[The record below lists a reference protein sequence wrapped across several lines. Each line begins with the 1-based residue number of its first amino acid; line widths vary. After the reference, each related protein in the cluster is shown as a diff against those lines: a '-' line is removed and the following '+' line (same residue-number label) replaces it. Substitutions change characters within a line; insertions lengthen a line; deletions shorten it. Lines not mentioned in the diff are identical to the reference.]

1 MNNFNSI
8 KTIFYQFL
16 IPIFFAFIFE
26 ICFNTIKPLLIFNLI
41 ENILFAL
48 LIISFCCFF
57 DKIKTKRFLFFIL
70 IIFFNFFLI
79 FETLYYYL
87 FEAILSSSAI
97 FILIESNNYEV
108 TEFISSH
115 IDIKI
120 ISYLIL
126 SISLTFYSV
135 YKIFKTLE
143 YNSGLK
149 VNRFTLFEII
159 LSIYFAL
166 KLSGFIIYNGP
177 YIFLKTPLSYL
188 SEINKFKV
196 YGNENKI
203 GTFTNLTTSNIQED
217 ELFVIVIGEST
228 NKKHFNLYGDYH
240 RETNPLLNEIKNELS
255 IFKNVISPH
264 TYTIA
269 SLSKVLTLG
278 NYENPEKMYQ
288 GSVLQLFN
296 QADFQTYWISNQRP
310 IGMMDTHITKIGMG
324 ANKYVFLNT
333 KHTNDNT
340 NLDNALLKPFNDAI
354 NDKGN
359 KKVVFLHLLG
369 THMDYKMRYGKNDE
383 YFIGTPSSEFN
394 SEKAY
399 STINTYDN
407 AVRYN
412 DKLLREII
420 EIVKN
425 QKMKSYVL
433 FFSDHGQEVYD
444 DANFFGHTIDQNTTK
459 NMFEIPMFIW
469 TSAKYN
475 KNKVFNFNPEAKY
488 MTDDLIHSI
497 ADISGVKCSEID
509 STRSIF
515 NENFKVRKRI
525 ILDSVDYDIFFK

>member
-8 KTIFYQFL
+8 KSIFSQFL
-16 IPIFFAFIFE
+16 IPIFFAFIFV
-26 ICFNTIKPLLIFNLI
+26 IFFNAIKPLLIYNLI
-41 ENILFAL
+41 ENILFSA
-48 LIISFCCFF
+48 LIISFCFF
-57 DKIKTKRFLFFIL
+57 FHKIKTRRFLFL
-70 IIFFNFFLI
+70 VLTIFFNFFLI

-97 FILIESNNYEV
+97 FILIESNNSEI

-115 IDIKI
+115 IDVKI
-120 ISYLIL
+120 ISFLVFSFLIT
-126 SISLTFYSV
+126 IYSV
-135 YKIFKTLE
+135 YKIFK
-143 YNSGLK
+143 YLK
-149 VNRFTLFEII
+149 FTTDLKINRFTLFEII
-159 LSIYFAL
+159 LNIYFVL
-166 KLSGFIIYNGP
+166 KLTGFIIYNGP
-177 YIFLKTPLSYL
+177 YIVLKTPLNYL
-188 SEINKFKV
+188 YEINKFKV
-196 YGNENKI
+196 YGNEHKMGN
-203 GTFTNLTTSNIQED
+203 FTNLTISNNHED
-217 ELFVIVIGEST
+217 ELFVIVVGEST

-240 RETNPLLNEIKNELS
+240 RETTPLLNDIKEELS
-255 IFKNVISPH
+255 VFNNVISPH

-278 NYENPEKMYQ
+278 NYENPEKIYQ

-340 NLDNALLKPFNDAI
+340 NFDNLLLKPFNDAI
-354 NDKGN
+354 NDTGS
-359 KKVVFLHLLG
+359 KKVIFLHLLG

-383 YFIGTPSSEFN
+383 YFKDTPSSEFKSGN
-394 SEKAY
+394 AS
-399 STINTYDN
+399 SIINAYDN

-420 EIVKN
+420 ETVRN
-425 QKMKSYVL
+425 QQLKSYVF

-444 DANFFGHTIDQNTTK
+444 DADFFGHTIDQNTTK

-469 TSAKYN
+469 TSDKYN
-475 KNKVFNFNPEAKY
+475 KNKVLNFNSDNKY
-488 MTDDLIHSI
+488 MTDDFIHSI
-497 ADISGVKCSEID
+497 ADISGIRCSEID

-515 NENFKVRKRI
+515 NKNFKARKRI